1 MSYVDTPQQNGM
13 VERKHRNLLNVTCA
27 LRFQVGLP
35 IKFLGEC
42 VLTITYLINHS
53 LTPLLSGKTPYE
65 LLFNSIPLFSHL
77 KAFGCLCFAASTSGS
92 KTKFDSKT
100 SCYIFLGYPHD
111 QKEYKIFDLE
121 TTRIFV
127 SQNV

>member
-1 MSYVDTPQQNGM
+1 M
-13 VERKHRNLLNVTCA
+13 VERKHRNLLIVTHA
-27 LRFQVGLP
+27 LHFQAGLP

-42 VLTITYLINHS
+42 VLTITYLINHTS
-53 LTPLLSGKTPYE
+53 TPLLSSKTPYE

-77 KAFGCLCFAASTSGS
+77 KVFGCLCFAANTSGS

-100 SCYIFLGYPHD
+100 SRYIFLGYSND
-111 QKEYKIFDLE
+111 QKEYKLFDLE

-127 SQNV
+127 SQDV